1 MSDTDA
7 SGEVEVEPL
16 LFECNVRVDT
26 VRMGPDTVRELLG
39 SLECFDEA
47 EEGVLV
53 RNRGDELLAARGMW
67 LMFGTY
73 ALRLARAL
81 AQELDP
87 GSDGLHTYSAQLAYD
102 NGQFGDETVAA
113 RTALTALA
121 PDGARLEDRRDRS
134 SRVDLLA
141 VLCVF
146 VARCVREAAA
156 IPAHPAP
163 RWH

>member
-1 MSDTDA
+1 MSSSITCTFATRIHHQLSLVVDRQTG
-7 SGEVEVEPL
+7 SGH
-16 LFECNVRVDT
+16 
-26 VRMGPDTVRELLG
+26 
-39 SLECFDEA
+39 
-47 EEGVLV
+47 
-53 RNRGDELLAARGMW
+53 
-67 LMFGTY
+67 
-73 ALRLARAL
+73 
-81 AQELDP
+81 DP

-163 RWH
+163 RWN

>member
-1 MSDTDA
+1 MSSSITCTFATRIHHQLSLVVDRQTG
-7 SGEVEVEPL
+7 SGH
-16 LFECNVRVDT
+16 
-26 VRMGPDTVRELLG
+26 
-39 SLECFDEA
+39 
-47 EEGVLV
+47 
-53 RNRGDELLAARGMW
+53 
-67 LMFGTY
+67 
-73 ALRLARAL
+73 
-81 AQELDP
+81 DP

-146 VARCVREAAA
+146 VARCVRESGSDSRPPGSTLALTPSIRRPTRFTGEQATFST
-156 IPAHPAP
+156 
-163 RWH
+163 